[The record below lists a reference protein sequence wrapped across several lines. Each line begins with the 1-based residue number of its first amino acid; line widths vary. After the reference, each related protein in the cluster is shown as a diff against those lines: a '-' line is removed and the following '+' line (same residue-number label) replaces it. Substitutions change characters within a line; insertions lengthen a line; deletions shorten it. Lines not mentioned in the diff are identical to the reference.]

1 MYQKAS
7 ILVIVLVSAVVFPS
21 IVSAATIS
29 TDAVALP
36 GFHSSTTFTAGLGL
50 SGSLDYAV
58 YGPGTYDGSLTF
70 PADKYVYCYQLFDSL
85 GSTVNIDYFSV
96 GLYPGVTVGN
106 LEYDAADTHA
116 VAGGINPFT
125 EFPLSQT
132 VLCLFSA
139 SPITPNSHSS
149 VLLFTSDKAP
159 TMASGVASGGY
170 TGGAVISLPT
180 PIPEPATMLLFTL
193 AAPAIVNKVRRMNH
207 KPV

>member
-21 IVSAATIS
+21 IVSAAIS
-29 TDAVALP
+29 ADPGALP
-36 GFHSSTTFTAGLGL
+36 GFHNHITFTAGSAL

-58 YGPGTYDGSLTF
+58 YGPGSYDGSLSF
-70 PADKYVYCYQLFDSL
+70 PADKYVYCYQVFDSP

-96 GLYPGVTVGN
+96 GLYPGITVGS
-106 LEYDAADTHA
+106 LTYDAAHPFA
-116 VAGGINPFT
+116 VSGGINPFT

-132 VLCLFSA
+132 VLYMFA
-139 SPITPNSHSS
+139 ISPITPNSHSS

-159 TMASGVASGGY
+159 MMGSGVVSGGY

-180 PIPEPATMLLFTL
+180 PIPEPATLLFFTL
-193 AAPAIVNKVRRMNH
+193 AAPVIVNKWRRMNH

>member
-21 IVSAATIS
+21 IVSAAIS
-29 TDAVALP
+29 ADPGALP
-36 GFHSSTTFTAGLGL
+36 GFHNHITFTAGSAL

-58 YGPGTYDGSLTF
+58 YGPGSYDGSLSF
-70 PADKYVYCYQLFDSL
+70 PADKYVYCYQVFDSP

-96 GLYPGVTVGN
+96 GLYPGITVGN
-106 LEYDAADTHA
+106 LTYDAAHPFA
-116 VAGGINPFT
+116 VSGGINPSF
-125 EFPLSQT
+125 EFLSQT
-132 VLCLFSA
+132 AFYFFSISP

-159 TMASGVASGGY
+159 MMGSGVVSGGY

-180 PIPEPATMLLFTL
+180 PIPEPATLLLFTL
-193 AAPAIVNKVRRMNH
+193 AAPAIVNKVRRI